1 MVRVCGAYAVHYSTK
16 AISCRKAGHG
26 SDLVTTGGTTLEALT
41 AVHGSHTSSNLC
53 ELKCGQEGTDE
64 NRYTSL

>member
-1 MVRVCGAYAVHYSTK
+1 MLTLFIILQSD
-16 AISCRKAGHG
+16 ILRKAGHG

-53 ELKCGQEGTDE
+53 ELKCGQKARTK